1 MKTNLDFILGFVYGL
16 IAYYAL
22 GFVGAIIVAE
32 VGFIAGNLIV
42 RYVEKRRR
50 K

>member
-16 IAYYAL
+16 VAYYA
-22 GFVGAIIVAE
+22 
-32 VGFIAGNLIV
+32 VGFFGALIIAAAGYILGNLIMKFH
-42 RYVEKRRR
+42 EKRRQ